1 MCLYEPKQ
9 FMYHR
14 KILPKIKGFGEKR
27 DEFFT
32 CLPQNFQKDDWPDG
46 YLPVPLPFLVLSIN
60 AATLACNALRSGS
73 WAYTI
78 WPDV

>member
-1 MCLYEPKQ
+1 MCSYEAKQ
-9 FMYHR
+9 FTYHR
-14 KILPKIKGFGEKR
+14 EIAPKIKGFR
-27 DEFFT
+27 RLRNEFLT
-32 CLPQNFQKDDWPDG
+32 WLPQNFQKDGWRDG

-78 WPDV
+78 